1 MRRLSYTQL
10 VIIDFYRGY
19 TRSELSQYLKENSR
33 YIDDETLRRDAE
45 ALAGILEES
54 TDAAYMLWQK
64 EALGMD
70 DTDAEEW
77 ETAEEE

>member
-19 TRSELSQYLKENSR
+19 TRSELSRYLKENSR
-33 YIDDETLRRDAE
+33 YIDDESLRRDAE
-45 ALAGILEES
+45 ALAGILERS
-54 TDAAYMLWQK
+54 TDAAYTVWQK

-70 DTDAEEW
+70 DTDAEEG
-77 ETAEEE
+77 EISEEK